1 MGSNERGSMCNGP
14 KIKRFPSREEEK
26 KEGPWH
32 EATEE
37 GHRQPEDSQGR
48 RAGPESN
55 TMRISRGGSEGMP

>member
-1 MGSNERGSMCNGP
+1 MSGKRQNGP
-14 KIKRFPSREEEK
+14 KIKLFPFREEEK

-37 GHRQPEDSQGR
+37 GRRQTEDSQGR

-55 TMRISRGGSEGMP
+55 TVRISRGGSEAVP